1 MYMINGAQS
10 VLYGFSTVGITDV
23 HRITDCA
30 THYVSW
36 GETASDV
43 IGPAGRGFGQHGPLG
58 I

>member
-1 MYMINGAQS
+1 MINGAQS

-43 IGPAGRGFGQHGPLG
+43 IGLAGRGFGQHGPLG